1 MFEGRINLKSLQT
14 RSMSAAVMIATT
26 VSILLF
32 GGWPFIALLAVLAG
46 ISLYEWA
53 QLSFQAEAEPKS
65 YFYLAA
71 GVPYVMGSF
80 ICCYTIFESL
90 GLFWAITFL
99 MMVWGSDSG
108 AYFAGKFI
116 GGPKMAEKISPNKTW
131 AGMGGAA
138 CTPFIIGVL
147 MMILYR
153 GIDDF
158 LWQAVVM
165 LGGVGLCIGVAGQV
179 GDLVISA
186 FKRKAGVKD
195 TGTLIPG
202 HGGLLDRIDSMLL
215 AAPVFLLLFTLG
227 HG

>member
-71 GVPYVMGSF
+71 GVPYVVGSF